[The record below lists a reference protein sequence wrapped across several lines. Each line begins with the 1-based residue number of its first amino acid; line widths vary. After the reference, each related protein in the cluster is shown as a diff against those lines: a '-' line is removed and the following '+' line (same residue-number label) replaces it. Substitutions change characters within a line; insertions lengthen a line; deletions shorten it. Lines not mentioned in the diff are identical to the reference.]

1 MAARDGRSRQNYLQE
16 HSIPQL
22 FEGLMTGLIYNQ
34 PIDPIQFLENA
45 IAKLRK
51 NPDLP
56 LKWDTFISVSP
67 QQQQQQQTRMNTGEN
82 AVSYKQSTP
91 IEAKPQVTTAAEAA
105 SSIRNSGKR
114 SPSSTRSNKK
124 NSGQTSGVSNSGDR
138 NRRRQSG
145 ATNSTTEKA
154 SSSSRPNSL
163 AQAANN
169 AFIVPDAP
177 IILFMGGPGGGK
189 TRYATQL
196 QDQLKEEGLVHI
208 CMPDLVRSAISRYKD
223 KLPEWRA
230 AAEKDQRGEL
240 IPNELAQQLVVA
252 EMGKHTQA
260 RAFFLEGFPREAHQV
275 EEFEKNVRPVD
286 MALILDYDEDVL
298 RRHMQAR
305 GLPSDVIDRRINEF
319 KEKTLPT
326 AKYFDDQQLLH
337 LIPGERSDSV
347 IIERMK
353 KLTLRAINAGV
364 GGLITS
370 SNSASSS
377 ATGGIYTRD
386 GILSRNKEGSTKS
399 VLGTAISS
407 ATTKE
412 DVIPKIINGG
422 DGTENA
428 NRILNTP
435 KVISATPIMAAPT
448 PISTPTNS
456 VIQQHKA
463 INNSIPSTPQ
473 RPPSTSSK
481 VNGSR
486 KSTPAPAPPPPGPPS
501 SISSSPVIKNSD
513 EMNDPFPKGL
523 PSEVPVILIIGAPG
537 SNKSTF
543 AQRIARKYE
552 GFVQLS
558 MGELLRRKVL
568 ENREDALWSRVGK
581 KMDAGE
587 TIPLR
592 ICRELLYT
600 TLHERGKN
608 AWGFVLEGYPRSV
621 VQVEDVEA
629 QLGRIDLAILID
641 CTEPFCNE
649 SLRQRYQRG
658 KEEGAERADDEE
670 GIVRVRLAL
679 FKLNT
684 LPMLKHLDDQGL
696 LRVVSLQLHE
706 HDPTNSEHQSE
717 GDADEE
723 RVFQE
728 ICAIIDNTI
737 FVHDDGNGMS
747 LESSQRNS
755 TDKV

>member
-22 FEGLMTGLIYNQ
+22 FEGLMTGLVYNQ
-34 PIDPIQFLENA
+34 PTDPIQFLENA

-51 NPDLP
+51 YPDLP
-56 LKWDTFISVSP
+56 LKWDTFITVSP
-67 QQQQQQQTRMNTGEN
+67 QQQQQRRMNTGEN
-82 AVSYKQSTP
+82 SVSSKQNTST
-91 IEAKPQVTTAAEAA
+91 EAKPQVTTAAEAA

-114 SPSSTRSNKK
+114 SPSLSRSNKK
-124 NSGQTSGVSNSGDR
+124 NSGQTSGVSDPTSGDQ

-145 ATNSTTEKA
+145 ATNSTEKA
-154 SSSSRPNSL
+154 SSSTSSSRPNSL

-196 QDQLKEEGLVHI
+196 QDQLKDEGLVHI

-223 KLPEWRA
+223 KRPEWREA
-230 AAEKDQRGEL
+230 SELHQSGEL

-252 EMGKHTQA
+252 EMGKHPQA
-260 RAFFLEGFPREAHQV
+260 RAFFLE
-275 EEFEKNVRPVD
+275 VRPVD

-305 GLPSDVIDRRINEF
+305 GLLSDVIDRRINEF
-319 KEKTLPT
+319 KEKTLPS

-353 KLTLRAINAGV
+353 KLTLRAIHAGV
-364 GGLITS
+364 GGLVTS
-370 SNSASSS
+370 STSASSS

-386 GILSRNKEGSTKS
+386 GSRNKGGSAKS
-399 VLGTAISS
+399 VLGAISS
-407 ATTKE
+407 ASATPKE
-412 DVIPKIINGG
+412 ENVIPIIMNGG
-422 DGTENA
+422 DGTEGNENA
-428 NRILNTP
+428 NRVLNTP
-435 KVISATPIMAAPT
+435 KVISATPMPSTT
-448 PISTPTNS
+448 PISTPNS
-456 VIQQHKA
+456 ATQQQKA
-463 INNSIPSTPQ
+463 LSSNPSTPP
-473 RPPSTSSK
+473 RPPTGSK

-486 KSTPAPAPPPPGPPS
+486 KSTPAPAPPGPPS
-501 SISSSPVIKNSD
+501 SISSSPIVKNSD

-523 PSEVPVILIIGAPG
+523 PSEVPVILIIGIFTSIERKLNNSLLKGAPG
-537 SNKSTF
+537 SNKSNF

-552 GFVQLS
+552 GFIQLS

-592 ICRELLYT
+592 ICRELIYT

-641 CTEPFCNE
+641 CTEPFCND

-670 GIVRVRLAL
+670 AIVRVRLAL

-696 LRVVSLQLHE
+696 LRVVSRQPHE
-706 HDPTNSEHQSE
+706 HDSANSEHQIE
-717 GDADEE
+717 GDTDEE
-723 RVFQE
+723 KVFQE
-728 ICAIIDNTI
+728 VCAIIDNTI
-737 FVHDDGNGMS
+737 FVHGFLIINYPS
-747 LESSQRNS
+747 N
-755 TDKV
+755 